1 MYCFDRT
8 RSSPASCKMAAAPA
22 EGRARSRA
30 RRPRERGW
38 QERGVRP
45 SLQLGKVGR
54 DVGREEREREGGKG
68 LGERRGGGS
77 RAGGLGTGGGEGGTE
92 GGEDGWEPEGGK
104 REAARGGGAE
114 SILFMVYFHSFLSHI
129 C

>member
-45 SLQLGKVGR
+45 SLQLGKLGR
-54 DVGREEREREGGKG
+54 DEGREEREKKTSIAVEWFAFF
-68 LGERRGGGS
+68 L
-77 RAGGLGTGGGEGGTE
+77 ATGM
-92 GGEDGWEPEGGK
+92 K
-104 REAARGGGAE
+104 AVKN
-114 SILFMVYFHSFLSHI
+114 ILTVKVK
-129 C
+129 